1 MVIDMNLNQLRVF
14 HSAAR
19 LLNFTRTAEELH
31 LTQPGI
37 SKHLKE
43 LEEYYGARLFD
54 RLGKK
59 VVLTQAGEAL
69 FLATRSIFNTL
80 DAAKTQIND
89 INGLAAGK
97 LNIGASVTIGTYLLP
112 EKLLQFRQQYPNI
125 EIRVETAFNRQIV
138 DRVLD
143 NSLELALVGRHIS
156 DDRLS
161 VKLFMTEQLAL
172 VVSPMHPWAKRK
184 TAVSINE
191 LESQTLLMAK
201 LGAGTWPIVEAL
213 LTQNDTQLGKYIE
226 LGTTECVKKAVAAN
240 LGVSLLA
247 RHVLDRELQDRD
259 VVEVPLVG
267 GGPSRNLYLV
277 QHKDRYL
284 SLAAQAFENCCLPDP
299 NFQPLQLLLTCP
311 ILLH

>member
-1 MVIDMNLNQLRVF
+1 MVINMNLNQLRVF

-19 LLNFTRTAEELH
+19 LLNFTRAAEELH

-43 LEEYYGARLFD
+43 LEEHYGARLFD

-69 FLATRSIFNTL
+69 FQATRSIFNTL
-80 DAAKTQIND
+80 EAAKTQIDD

-112 EKLLQFRQQYPNI
+112 EKLLQYRQQYPNI

-143 NSLELALVGRHIS
+143 NSLELALVGRHIT
-156 DDRLS
+156 DARLT

-172 VVSPMHPWAKRK
+172 VVSPMHSWAKRK
-184 TAVSINE
+184 TAVNINE
-191 LESQTLLMAK
+191 LGGQTLLMAK
-201 LGAGTWPIVEAL
+201 LGAGTWPIVEEM
-213 LTQNDTQLGKYIE
+213 LTQHDTQLGKFIE

-240 LGVSLLA
+240 LGVSMLA
-247 RHVLDRELQDRD
+247 GHVLDRELQDGD

-284 SLAAQAFENCCLPDP
+284 SLAAQAFEK
-299 NFQPLQLLLTCP
+299 LLFS
-311 ILLH
+311 